1 MFAHANIQSQIGLKQ
16 FVIMATGCTTSSQC
30 KICNIVKIFTIGI
43 DNINSFTDHSFLLM
57 RTKFNFL

>member
-30 KICNIVKIFTIGI
+30 KICNIVK
-43 DNINSFTDHSFLLM
+43 NIYDWH
-57 RTKFNFL
+57 RQHKFVY